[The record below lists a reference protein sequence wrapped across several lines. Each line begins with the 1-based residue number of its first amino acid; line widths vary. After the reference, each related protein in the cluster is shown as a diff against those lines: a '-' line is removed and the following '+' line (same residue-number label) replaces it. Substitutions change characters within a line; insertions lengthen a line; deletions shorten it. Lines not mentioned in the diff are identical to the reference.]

1 MKKILIT
8 GSNGLLGKAL
18 CGALKDKFKVFG
30 LGSSGKSRARYIK
43 CDIVRRNK
51 LVTEFLRLKPDIIVH
66 TAAMSDVD
74 YCEMNPRKA
83 GAVNSLGTKNI
94 AYAAKK
100 SGAFLIYISTDYV
113 FNGRKKRPYREID
126 RVFPINIYGKTKLEG
141 EEFVKRILDRYLIIR
156 TSWIF
161 GPGRDNFVTKIIQAA
176 NKVKNMKIVA
186 DKFGSPTYSCDLAS
200 AIRDIISL
208 NSGLSAMSSV
218 VHISNSG
225 YCSRFAFAKKIFKY
239 TGASDVKIVPI
250 KASEFSWSAERPA
263 YSVLDN
269 SKFKNMIGYKL
280 RPWQEALR
288 EYLQKLQKVT

>member
-18 CGALKDKFKVFG
+18 CITLKDKFKVSG
-30 LGSSGKSRARYIK
+30 LSSSGKSRARYIK
-43 CDIVRRNK
+43 CDIRRRNK
-51 LVTEFLRLKPDIIVH
+51 LVTEFLCLKPDIVVH
-66 TAAMSDVD
+66 AAAMSDVD
-74 YCEMNPRKA
+74 YCQMNPREA
-83 GAVNSLGTKNI
+83 SAVNSLGTRNV

-113 FNGRKKRPYREID
+113 FNGRKKRPYREAD
-126 RVFPINIYGKTKLEG
+126 KTSPISIYGKTKLEG
-141 EEFVKRILDRYLIIR
+141 EEFVKRILDKYLIIR
-156 TSWIF
+156 TSWLF

-186 DKFGSPTYSCDLAS
+186 DKFGSPTYSYDLAS

-208 NSGLSAMSSV
+208 NSGLLAMSSV

-225 YCSRFAFAKKIFKY
+225 SCSRFAFAKKIFKY
-239 TGASDVKIVPI
+239 TDASGVKIAPI

-269 SKFKNMIGYKL
+269 SKFKNIIGSKL

-288 EYLQKLQKVT
+288 EYLQMIDKL